1 MRLKTYLGG
10 LLFTLLFSS
19 PLAAWEPGPSQAD
32 ATTGLS
38 VDSESRSEVVSF
50 FHCIYAASE
59 GQNSTIAWTGS
70 VASCQ
75 AGTTS
80 SVFKN
85 HVLRRINWF
94 RAMAGVPADITFEA
108 TRNAASQEA
117 ALMMSRNGALS
128 HFPPDTWECY
138 TADGAGAAG
147 TGNLFLGVHG
157 VPAIDGYIDDPGA
170 NNFAVGH
177 RRWILAPKVQGM
189 GTGDVPPGAGYSAA
203 NCLKVIGANRS
214 PTPPPM
220 VSAWPPKGFVPWQ
233 TTYER
238 WSYSY
243 TGADFSAANVTMKLN
258 NENVVFTIE
267 SRSDDGF
274 GDNTIVWNAPSTV
287 GAVTDDQTYTITV
300 SGIQG
305 AGPASVTYDVTV
317 IDPNRLANEITISGP
332 TEAPAIGEAFHFTTI
347 NSATSY
353 DLSVSQISPNTT
365 SEGAEDSTA
374 AHLIDGTADNIFRI
388 TSNPRS
394 GSKCFHLTPPTFNQ
408 SEFFELD
415 RNFLI
420 QADSTLRFYFREGF
434 ATATTKL
441 RCQISTDGGASWLN
455 LWEKSGDAS
464 PDTSYQKIDTSL
476 SAYPNQTVRVRFETV
491 HLGGTLY
498 TAGDDIVG
506 FRIDDISL
514 LNSSLEIGAHLTVP
528 NPDGSFALNST
539 TAGGELIVGSSYLF
553 KVRPIVGCRTFGFSQ
568 PHQVTIVGDGGN
580 SGFTDWLTSFSGLT
594 GGILGDPD
602 GDGLQNGIEYILG
615 THPQESTSQSILPK
629 PQFDAGIATM
639 IVPNTEGLSGV
650 EIKMAV
656 STDLKNW
663 TSVNATGNGTDH
675 IFTTSTTGMSQ
686 AFFQL
691 VVTEAE

>member
-1 MRLKTYLGG
+1 MKLKAHLGA
-10 LLFTLLFSS
+10 LLLPLFLS
-19 PLAAWEPGPSQAD
+19 PSLQAWQPGPTQAD

-75 AGTTS
+75 AGITS
-80 SVFKN
+80 PVFKD

-108 TRNAASQEA
+108 SRNAVSQEA
-117 ALMMSRNGALS
+117 ALMMSRNRTLS

-147 TGNLFLGVHG
+147 TGNLFLGVYG
-157 VPAIDGYIDDPGA
+157 VDAIDGYIEDQGA
-170 NNFAVGH
+170 NNAAVGH
-177 RRWILAPKVQGM
+177 RRWILAPRVQGM
-189 GTGDVPPGAGYSAA
+189 GTGDVPPGGGYSSS

-214 PTPPPM
+214 PAAPDM

-243 TGADFSAANVTMKLN
+243 TGADFSAANITMTLN
-258 NENVVFTIE
+258 NENLEFSIE
-267 SRSDDGF
+267 SRNDDGF
-274 GDNTIVWNAPSTV
+274 GDNTIAWNAPSTV
-287 GAVTDDQTYTITV
+287 GSVTDDQTYTITV

-317 IDPNRLANEITISGP
+317 IDPNRLATEVIVSGP
-332 TEAPAIGEAFHFTTI
+332 AETPANGGAFNFTTI
-347 NSATSY
+347 AAATSY
-353 DLSVSQISPNTT
+353 ELSVSQITPNTT

-374 AHLIDGTADNIFRI
+374 AHLIDGTADNDFRI

-394 GSKCFHLTPPTFNQ
+394 GSKCFHLTPPEFNQ
-408 SEFFELD
+408 SELFELD
-415 RNFLI
+415 RNFLT

-434 ATATTKL
+434 ATPTTKL

-455 LWEKSGDAS
+455 AWEKSGKGSEDS
-464 PDTSYQKIDTSL
+464 SYQQINLSL
-476 SAYPNQTVRVRFETV
+476 SAYPNQTVRLRFETA
-491 HLGGTLY
+491 HLGGALY
-498 TAGDDIVG
+498 PAGEDYIG

-514 LNSSLEIGAHLTVP
+514 RSSSLEVGANLTVP
-528 NPDGSFALNST
+528 NVDGSFILNPT
-539 TAGGELIVGSSYLF
+539 TAGGELTIGNSYLL
-553 KVRPIVGCRTFGFSQ
+553 KVRPTVGCRAFGFSQ
-568 PHQVTIVGDGGN
+568 PHQVTIVEGVRDP
-580 SGFTDWLTSFSGLT
+580 SFTDWLASYPGIIGGLT
-594 GGILGDPD
+594 GDPD
-602 GDGLQNGIEYILG
+602 HDGLQNGIEYILG
-615 THPQESTSQSILPK
+615 THPQEPTSQSVLPK
-629 PQFDAGIATM
+629 PEYDTNAATM
-639 IVPNTEGLSGV
+639 IVPNTDKLSGV

-656 STDLKNW
+656 SPDLENW
-663 TSVNATGNGTDH
+663 TPVTATGNGINH
-675 IFTTSTTGMSQ
+675 VFTTSTTGMSQ
-686 AFFQL
+686 AFFRL
-691 VVTEAE
+691 VVTESE